1 MSGIYGMNIKMSIFG
16 ESHGASIGLVIDG
29 LPPGLALDTEQI
41 AREMARRAP
50 GKDKFSTPRKEAD
63 SFQIQS
69 GFFNGY
75 TTGTPL
81 CAIIAN
87 SDQHSK
93 DYSILKDKMRPGHAD
108 YAGFVHYHGYNDYRG
123 GGHFSGRLTAP
134 LVFMGAVAKQALAQ
148 QGITVGAHILR
159 IADIK
164 EENFNPMGVDD
175 IILTELSKKSFCVL
189 DDALGEQMQQRILA
203 AKAELNSVGGV
214 VEAIVQ
220 HLPAGIGAPYF
231 DSLESRLSHAL
242 FSVPAVKGVEFGDGF
257 AMAEMTGAEANDQL
271 HYTDGQVTAYSNHNG
286 GITGGISNGM
296 PLIFRAAIKPTPSIA
311 RKQQTVSLLNRC
323 DTELEIAG
331 RHDPCIVQ
339 RAVPVIEAVT
349 AWTVWDLLLE
359 AKKWER

>member
-1 MSGIYGMNIKMSIFG
+1 MSGIYGMNIKMAIYG

-29 LPPGLALDTEQI
+29 VPPGLQLDLEQI
-41 AREMARRAP
+41 EKEMARRAP
-50 GKDKFSTPRKEAD
+50 GKNQLSTQRKESD
-63 SFQIQS
+63 SFAIQS
-69 GFFNGY
+69 GFFEGY

-81 CAIIAN
+81 CVVIKN

-108 YAGFVHYHGYNDYRG
+108 YAGFVRYQGFNDYRG

-148 QGITVGAHILR
+148 AGILVGAHILQ

-164 EENFNPMGVDD
+164 EENFNPLGIEDKKIV
-175 IILTELSKKSFCVL
+175 ELAGKDFAVM
-189 DDALGEQMQQRILA
+189 DDAIGEKMQAKILE

-214 VEAIVQ
+214 IEAMVTNV
-220 HLPAGIGAPYF
+220 PAGLGAPYF
-231 DSLESRLSHAL
+231 DSVESRLSHAL

-257 AMAEMTGAEANDQL
+257 GISAMTGAEANDQL
-271 HYTDGQVTAYSNHNG
+271 HYEEGKVVAATNHNG
-286 GITGGISNGM
+286 GITGGITNGM
-296 PLIFRAAIKPTPSIA
+296 PVIFRVAIKPTPSIS
-311 RKQQTVSLLNRC
+311 REQKTISLQGKC
-323 DTELEIAG
+323 DTTLTIVG

-349 AWTVWDLLLE
+349 AWTMWDLLLE
-359 AKKWER
+359 AKKWK

>member
-1 MSGIYGMNIKMSIFG
+1 MSGIYGMNIKMAIYG

-29 LPPGLALDTEQI
+29 VPPGLQLDLEQI
-41 AREMARRAP
+41 EKEMARRAP
-50 GKDKFSTPRKEAD
+50 GKNQLSTQRKESD
-63 SFQIQS
+63 SFAIQS
-69 GFFNGY
+69 GFFEGY

-81 CAIIAN
+81 CVVIKN

-108 YAGFVHYHGYNDYRG
+108 YAGFVRYQGFNDYRG

-148 QGITVGAHILR
+148 AGILVGAHILQ

-164 EENFNPMGVDD
+164 EENFNPLGIEDKKIAELAGKDFAVMDD
-175 IILTELSKKSFCVL
+175 SIGEKMQAKILE
-189 DDALGEQMQQRILA
+189 

-214 VEAIVQ
+214 IEAMVTNV
-220 HLPAGIGAPYF
+220 PAGLGAPYF
-231 DSLESRLSHAL
+231 DSVESRLSHAL

-257 AMAEMTGAEANDQL
+257 GISAMTGAEANDQL
-271 HYTDGQVTAYSNHNG
+271 HYEDGKVVAETNHNG
-286 GITGGISNGM
+286 GITGGITNGM
-296 PLIFRAAIKPTPSIA
+296 PVIFRVAIKPTPSIS
-311 RKQQTVSLLNRC
+311 REQKTISLQEKC
-323 DTELEIAG
+323 DTTLTIVG

-349 AWTVWDLLLE
+349 AWTMWDLLLE
-359 AKKWER
+359 AKKWK

>member
-50 GKDKFSTPRKEAD
+50 GKDKFSTPRKEVD

-134 LVFMGAVAKQALAQ
+134 LVFIGAVAKQALAQ
-148 QGITVGAHILR
+148 QGIIVGAHILR

-189 DDALGEQMQQRILA
+189 DDALGEKMQQRILA

-242 FSVPAVKGVEFGDGF
+242 FSVPAVKGIEFGDGF
-257 AMAEMTGAEANDQL
+257 ALAEMTGAEANDQL

-311 RKQQTVSLLNRC
+311 RKQQTVSLLNQC

>member
-1 MSGIYGMNIKMSIFG
+1 MSGIYGMNIKMAIYG

-29 LPPGLALDTEQI
+29 VPPGLQLDLEQI
-41 AREMARRAP
+41 EKEMARRAP
-50 GKDKFSTPRKEAD
+50 GKNQLSTQRKESD
-63 SFQIQS
+63 SFAIQS
-69 GFFNGY
+69 GFFEGY

-81 CAIIAN
+81 CVVIKN

-108 YAGFVHYHGYNDYRG
+108 YAGFVRYQGFNDYRG

-148 QGITVGAHILR
+148 AGILVGAHILQ

-164 EENFNPMGVDD
+164 EENFNPLGIEDKKIVELAGKDFAVMDD
-175 IILTELSKKSFCVL
+175 TIGEKMQAKILE
-189 DDALGEQMQQRILA
+189 

-214 VEAIVQ
+214 IEAMVTNV
-220 HLPAGIGAPYF
+220 PAGLGAPYF
-231 DSLESRLSHAL
+231 DSVESRLSHAL

-257 AMAEMTGAEANDQL
+257 GISAMTGAEANDQL
-271 HYTDGQVTAYSNHNG
+271 HYEEGKVVAETNHNG
-286 GITGGISNGM
+286 GITGGITNGM
-296 PLIFRAAIKPTPSIA
+296 PVIFRVAIKPTPSIS
-311 RKQQTVSLLNRC
+311 REQKTISLQEKC
-323 DTELEIAG
+323 DTTLTIVG

-349 AWTVWDLLLE
+349 AWTMWDLLLE
-359 AKKWER
+359 AKKWK

>member
-1 MSGIYGMNIKMSIFG
+1 MSGIYGMNIKMAIYG

-29 LPPGLALDTEQI
+29 VPPGLQLDLEQI
-41 AREMARRAP
+41 EKEMARRAP
-50 GKDKFSTPRKEAD
+50 GKNQLSTQRKESD
-63 SFQIQS
+63 SFAIQS
-69 GFFNGY
+69 GFFEGY

-81 CAIIAN
+81 CVVIKN

-108 YAGFVHYHGYNDYRG
+108 YAGFVRYQGFNDYRG

-148 QGITVGAHILR
+148 AGILVGAHILQ

-164 EENFNPMGVDD
+164 EENFNPLGIEDKKIV
-175 IILTELSKKSFCVL
+175 ELAGKNFAVM
-189 DDALGEQMQQRILA
+189 DDAIGEKMQAKILE

-214 VEAIVQ
+214 IEAMVTNV
-220 HLPAGIGAPYF
+220 PAGLGAPYF
-231 DSLESRLSHAL
+231 DSVESRLSHAL

-257 AMAEMTGAEANDQL
+257 GISEMTGAEANDQL
-271 HYTDGQVTAYSNHNG
+271 HYADGKVVAETNHNG
-286 GITGGISNGM
+286 GITGGITNGM
-296 PLIFRAAIKPTPSIA
+296 PVIFRVAIKPTPSIS
-311 RKQQTVSLLNRC
+311 REQKTISLQEKC
-323 DTELEIAG
+323 DTTLTIVG

-349 AWTVWDLLLE
+349 AWTMWDLLLE
-359 AKKWER
+359 AKKWK

>member
-1 MSGIYGMNIKMSIFG
+1 MSGIYGMNIKMAIYG

-29 LPPGLALDTEQI
+29 VPPGLKLDLEQI
-41 AREMARRAP
+41 EKEMARRAP
-50 GKDKFSTPRKEAD
+50 GKNQLSTQRKESD
-63 SFQIQS
+63 SFAIQS
-69 GFFNGY
+69 GFFEGY

-81 CAIIAN
+81 CVVIKN

-108 YAGFVHYHGYNDYRG
+108 YAGFVRYQGFNDYRG

-148 QGITVGAHILR
+148 AGILVGAHILQ

-164 EENFNPMGVDD
+164 EENFNPLGIEDKKIV
-175 IILTELSKKSFCVL
+175 ELAGKDFAVM
-189 DDALGEQMQQRILA
+189 DDAVGEKMQAKILE

-214 VEAIVQ
+214 IEAMVTNV
-220 HLPAGIGAPYF
+220 PAGLGAPYF
-231 DSLESRLSHAL
+231 DSVESRLSHAL

-257 AMAEMTGAEANDQL
+257 GISAMTGAEANDQL
-271 HYTDGQVTAYSNHNG
+271 HYEEGKVVAETNHNG
-286 GITGGISNGM
+286 GITGGITNGM
-296 PLIFRAAIKPTPSIA
+296 PVIFRVAIKPTPSIS
-311 RKQQTVSLLNRC
+311 REQKTISLQEKC
-323 DTELEIAG
+323 DTTLTIVG

-349 AWTVWDLLLE
+349 AWTMWDLLLE
-359 AKKWER
+359 AKKWK

>member
-1 MSGIYGMNIKMSIFG
+1 MSGIYGMNIKMAIYG

-29 LPPGLALDTEQI
+29 VPPGLKLDLEQI
-41 AREMARRAP
+41 EKEMARRAP
-50 GKDKFSTPRKEAD
+50 GKNQLSTQRKESD
-63 SFQIQS
+63 SFAIQS
-69 GFFNGY
+69 GFFEGY

-81 CAIIAN
+81 CVVIKN

-108 YAGFVHYHGYNDYRG
+108 YAGFVRYQGFNDYRG

-148 QGITVGAHILR
+148 AGILVGAHILQ

-164 EENFNPMGVDD
+164 EENFNPLGIEDKK
-175 IILTELSKKSFCVL
+175 IAELAGKDFAVM
-189 DDALGEQMQQRILA
+189 DDAVGEKMQAKILE

-214 VEAIVQ
+214 IEAMVTNV
-220 HLPAGIGAPYF
+220 PAGLGAPYF
-231 DSLESRLSHAL
+231 DSVESRLSHAL

-257 AMAEMTGAEANDQL
+257 GISGMTGADANDQL
-271 HYTDGQVTAYSNHNG
+271 HYEEGKVVAETNHNG
-286 GITGGISNGM
+286 GITGGITNGM
-296 PLIFRAAIKPTPSIA
+296 PVIFRVAIKPTPSIS
-311 RKQQTVSLLNRC
+311 REQKTISLQEKC
-323 DTELEIAG
+323 DTTLTIVG

-349 AWTVWDLLLE
+349 AWTMWDLLLE
-359 AKKWER
+359 AKKWK